1 MQRAYAGLTG
11 NQADPGLA
19 VVAAQLGRFL
29 VLGGRYRE
37 GAPLLEEAL
46 ELAEQLELPEVFSQ
60 ALSSKAVFLT
70 HTDRLSEASLVLKGA
85 LEVAL
90 EHGLTTAAM
99 RAYNNLAVVFES
111 QDRFA
116 ELVTLSEQRLELA
129 RRVGDRVWELDTLT
143 GQLSALL
150 ALGRWEEALASAEEA
165 KGADELASLE
175 YAAFGLLEMTAL
187 HVHRGDLGEARLL
200 LESMSWAGS
209 LEDWQLRAG
218 YAMARAGVLRAEDR
232 PAEALAAAEEVL
244 VARAAL
250 GLGLTNGNVK
260 KALVYAVEAALDF
273 GNPGRAAELLGI
285 VKAARPGQV
294 SPWLRAQA
302 SRLLARMFAAAGEHE
317 GVEHGFE
324 AAEAEFRDLGTI
336 FDLAVSLTD
345 HAEWLV
351 ARGRQ
356 DKAGPLRAE
365 ARGIFERLRAR
376 PWLERLGPLAGEESV
391 SA

>member
-1 MQRAYAGLTG
+1 
-11 NQADPGLA
+11 
-19 VVAAQLGRFL
+19 
-29 VLGGRYRE
+29 
-37 GAPLLEEAL
+37 
-46 ELAEQLELPEVFSQ
+46 
-60 ALSSKAVFLT
+60 
-70 HTDRLSEASLVLKGA
+70 
-85 LEVAL
+85 
-90 EHGLTTAAM
+90 
-99 RAYNNLAVVFES
+99 
-111 QDRFA
+111 
-116 ELVTLSEQRLELA
+116 
-129 RRVGDRVWELDTLT
+129 
-143 GQLSALL
+143 
-150 ALGRWEEALASAEEA
+150 
-165 KGADELASLE
+165 
-175 YAAFGLLEMTAL
+175 
-187 HVHRGDLGEARLL
+187 
-200 LESMSWAGS
+200 
-209 LEDWQLRAG
+209 
-218 YAMARAGVLRAEDR
+218 MARAGVLRAEDR

-244 VARAAL
+244 VARAEL

-302 SRLLARMFAAAGEHE
+302 SRLLARLSAAAGEQE

-324 AAEAEFRDLGTI
+324 AAEAGFRDLGTT
-336 FDLAVSLTD
+336 FDLAVSLTE

-376 PWLERLGPLAGEESV
+376 PWLERLGPLAEEESA